1 MGLFSSKKAK
11 RQYLGV
17 DIGSTSIKVVELRD
31 VNHIPELVTYGLA
44 ELPFGGLH
52 GEPEAVVRDVAAT
65 ISALCAKAGVKT
77 VKAMTALPTYAVFT
91 SVLSL
96 PKLSKTEL
104 ESAIRWE
111 AKKVIPLPID
121 DMVLDPQTLSE
132 PGPNG
137 TVRVLLT
144 GAPKNMVER
153 YVKIFKQTRLSLLS
167 LETEGFALIRS
178 LIGRDRTPTMIL
190 DLGASSTDIMVVDEG
205 IPHLNRSID
214 VGGLAITKAVARSL
228 NVAPERAEQFKYDI
242 GVGVSESPTSE
253 IPKTVAA
260 ALAPI
265 INEVKYTLT
274 LYQGQ
279 SHKTIEKVI
288 LTGGSALLANL
299 PRYLGEALNVRVYIG
314 DPWARVRYP
323 LELKGVLQESAARFA
338 VAVGLA
344 MRDIK

>member
-1 MGLFSSKKAK
+1 MGIFSAGAK

-31 VNHIPELVTYGLA
+31 VNHVPELVTYGLA
-44 ELPFGGLH
+44 ELPFGGFH
-52 GEPEAVVRDVAAT
+52 GENDAVIRDIAVTVAAT
-65 ISALCAKAGVKT
+65 CAKAGVKT
-77 VKAMTALPTYAVFT
+77 TKAMTALPTYAVFT
-91 SVLSL
+91 SVISL
-96 PKLSKTEL
+96 PKLSKSEL
-104 ESAIRWE
+104 ASAIRWE
-111 AKKVIPLPID
+111 AKKVIPLPIE
-121 DMVLDPQTLSE
+121 DMVLDPQSLPE

-153 YVKIFKQTRLSLLS
+153 YIKIFKQTGLNLLS

-178 LIGRDRTPTMIL
+178 LIGRDRSPTMIL

-214 VGGLAITKAVARSL
+214 IGGLAITKAIARSL
-228 NVAPERAEQFKYDI
+228 NVAPERAEQFKYDVGI
-242 GVGVSESPTSE
+242 GALESPTSE

-265 INEVKYTLT
+265 LNEIKYTIT
-274 LYQGQ
+274 LSQGQ
-279 SHKTIEKVI
+279 SHRTIEKII
-288 LTGGSALLANL
+288 LTGGSGLLANF
-299 PRYLGEALNVRVYIG
+299 PRYLSEALSIRVYIG